1 MHAFPRRLCV
11 FSRGLGCRARRGAA
25 CTPRRKTGSRAGSA
39 TRALSVQSREIW
51 QVITGSFSAEL
62 RRAEQDNGKPA
73 CQLFCSFAV
82 KDSNTIATIASSF
95 PRCYSYGHCYA
106 CVGHYHTCVVMMY
119 ACLRCVCSVH
129 LFACVRVCPCVRM
142 LALGCY
148 VLGRTRTCKHLFVFK
163 IYT

>member
-95 PRCYSYGHCYA
+95 PRCDCYGHCYA
-106 CVGHYHTCVVMMY
+106 CVDHCHTCGHDCMRERAVCV
-119 ACLRCVCSVH
+119 LRVRVR
-129 LFACVRVCPCVRM
+129 ACVRVCPCVTH
-142 LALGCY
+142 AS
-148 VLGRTRTCKHLFVFK
+148 TRLLRVGKDK
-163 IYT
+163 YM

>member
-51 QVITGSFSAEL
+51 QVITGSFSVEL

-73 CQLFCSFAV
+73 CQLFCSTAV
-82 KDSNTIATIASSF
+82 KGSNNRLKLSSGLQLRTLLCLCG
-95 PRCYSYGHCYA
+95 P
-106 CVGHYHTCVVMMY
+106 TMLCVVMMY
-119 ACLRCVCSVH
+119 ACVLC
-129 LFACVRVCPCVRM
+129 ACVRVYPCVTH
-142 LALGCY
+142 G
-148 VLGRTRTCKHLFVFK
+148 TRSTRLSCICLL
-163 IYT
+163 YTSDAADE